1 MIVVGRVHMV
11 LELSAICMAEVQV
24 SPGRWLAGGGGLH
37 WHRHGFSTRQ
47 TGHTLL
53 RSPPPPHR
61 FLRLPPP
68 TNFCKWN
75 SSSSVVVGVSGAV
88 QQENCLQ
95 EGGKHVACGLRRK
108 VCSATL
114 AGGGRTSSTKQEWV
128 SSTPPCGAAD
138 PRSCAQY
145 CCHYMGHGIIY
156 SAARFIFFI
165 E

>member
-1 MIVVGRVHMV
+1 MVQLKKHHHDCGWSCAHGVRALRHLHGRGPSAPRPLVG
-11 LELSAICMAEVQV
+11 
-24 SPGRWLAGGGGLH
+24 GGGGGLH

-53 RSPPPPHR
+53 RPPPPPHR

-95 EGGKHVACGLRRK
+95 EGGKHVACGLRQK

-114 AGGGRTSSTKQEWV
+114 AGGGRTSSTKQE
-128 SSTPPCGAAD
+128 
-138 PRSCAQY
+138 
-145 CCHYMGHGIIY
+145 
-156 SAARFIFFI
+156 
-165 E
+165 